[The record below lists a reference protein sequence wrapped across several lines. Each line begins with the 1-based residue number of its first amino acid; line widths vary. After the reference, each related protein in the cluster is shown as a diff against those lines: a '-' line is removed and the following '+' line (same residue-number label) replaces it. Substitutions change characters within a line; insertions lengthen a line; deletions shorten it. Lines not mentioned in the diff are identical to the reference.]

1 MSTEIRGVV
10 TRATGSWY
18 DVLHEGRTIAC
29 RIRGRIRLKGVRST
43 NPVVVGD
50 EVVCTEGGD
59 GEWVIERIL
68 PRRNYIIRRASN
80 LSKES
85 HIIAANIDQA
95 LLVATLSQPVTA
107 PEFLD
112 RFLAT
117 CEAYK
122 IPATI
127 LLAKYDLAAA
137 DPEAAAAFHATYES
151 AGYRVVDLSTLDGTG
166 LDAVRSSPAARRSW
180 RATRASASRRSSA
193 HSNPD
198 WRCAREASRRATAKD
213 GIRPPSRPCT
223 PSRAAGS

>member
-1 MSTEIRGVV
+1 MPRGAGTTCCTKGARSPAASAAASASKASARPIR
-10 TRATGSWY
+10 
-18 DVLHEGRTIAC
+18 
-29 RIRGRIRLKGVRST
+29 
-43 NPVVVGD
+43 VVVGD

-112 RFLAT
+112 RFLTT

-151 AGYRVVDLSTLDGTG
+151 ASYRVVDLSTFDGTG
-166 LDAVRSSPAARRSW
+166 LDAVRALVTGRTTLVAGNSGVGKSTLVGALEPGL
-180 RATRASASRRSSA
+180 
-193 HSNPD
+193 
-198 WRCAREASRRATAKD
+198 RCAREASRRATAKD

>member
-1 MSTEIRGVV
+1 MSTKIRGVV

-127 LLAKYDLAAA
+127 LLAKYDLTAA

-151 AGYRVVDLSTLDGTG
+151 AGYRVVNLSTLDGSMRC
-166 LDAVRSSPAARRSW
+166 VRSSPAARRSW
-180 RATRASASRRSSA
+180 RATRVSASRRSSA
-193 HSNPD
+193 HSNPG
-198 WRCAREASRRATAKD
+198 WNCAREASRRATAKD